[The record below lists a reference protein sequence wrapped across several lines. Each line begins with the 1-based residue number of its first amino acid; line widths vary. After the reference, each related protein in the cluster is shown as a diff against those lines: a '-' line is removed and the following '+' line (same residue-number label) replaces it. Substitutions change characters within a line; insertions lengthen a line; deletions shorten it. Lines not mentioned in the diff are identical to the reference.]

1 VTTTTEIPVDA
12 APASFSSMPI
22 SRGSLDALAAQGIT
36 SPTPI
41 QAQALPILL
50 EGRDVVGQAKTGS
63 GKTLAFGI
71 PAIEFA
77 EPRLRDV
84 QVLVL
89 VPTRELALQVA
100 NVLQTLAAPKHLSV
114 VTIFGGV
121 GVGPQR
127 LALKKGAHVVV
138 GTPGRVLDLLNQG
151 ALWLNR
157 VRFLVLD
164 EADEMLDRGF
174 APDVERIIARTS
186 PDRQTAM
193 FSATLPDWVATTAH
207 KHLIDPVT
215 VAVVSGPEDESTI
228 EHIAYDVPEDKIEV
242 LKDLLDHSDDGQV
255 IVFGRTRRG
264 VARMAKRL
272 ERDGYPIVA
281 LQGDMAQSAR
291 DRVMDA
297 FRSGRAPILVATNVA
312 ARGLDVST
320 VARVIN
326 VELPESAELLTHR
339 IGRTGRMGR
348 EGQAITL
355 VGPEDV
361 QKWRQLQRGMK
372 HPIPRIPWP
381 GAERAIAGGFT
392 MADEPDRPE
401 ERGGRGRRTTPKPAT
416 AAPKP
421 AAPVRRERPA
431 ASPQRPAAAASG
443 TTRQRT
449 TSPRPSAQAASP
461 RPPRPSDSRPQ
472 AAPTG
477 HTIICHG
484 CKETAIVP
492 FAPDPT
498 RPAYCRSCHQA
509 RTSSRKPK
517 TAAGV

>member
-1 VTTTTEIPVDA
+1 MTETTSPIVDA
-12 APASFSSMPI
+12 DVASFSSLPI
-22 SRGSLDALAAQGIT
+22 SRGTLDALTKMGIT
-36 SPTPI
+36 TPTPI
-41 QAQALPILL
+41 QAQALPVLL
-50 EGRDVVGQAKTGS
+50 QGSDVVGQAKTGS

-77 EPRLRDV
+77 DARLRDV

-89 VPTRELALQVA
+89 VPTRELAVQVA
-100 NVLQTLAAPKHLSV
+100 NVLQDLAAPKGLHV

-157 VRFLVLD
+157 VRFMVLD

-174 APDVERIIARTS
+174 APDVERIISRTS

-193 FSATLPDWVATTAH
+193 FSATLPEWVATTAA

-228 EHIAYDVPEDKIEV
+228 EHIAYDVPEDKVEV
-242 LKDLLDHSDDGQV
+242 LKDLLDHTADGQV

-297 FRSGRAPILVATNVA
+297 FRSGRAPILIATNVA

-320 VARVIN
+320 VERVIN
-326 VELPESAELLTHR
+326 FELPESSELLTHR
-339 IGRTGRMGR
+339 IGRTGRMGS
-348 EGQAITL
+348 EGQEITL

-361 QKWRQLQRGMK
+361 AKWRQLSRGMK

-392 MADEPDRPE
+392 MADEPARPE
-401 ERGGRGRRTTPKPAT
+401 ERSGGRGRRPQ
-416 AAPKP
+416 PKP
-421 AAPVRRERPA
+421 AA
-431 ASPQRPAAAASG
+431 QRQAPP
-443 TTRQRT
+443 
-449 TSPRPSAQAASP
+449 PRPSAPRSERPATPRPARPAATVAASNATQPPRQNRPSVP
-461 RPPRPSDSRPQ
+461 RPPRQSTARPADAPS
-472 AAPTG
+472 TG
-477 HTIICHG
+477 GHMIICSG
-484 CKETAIVP
+484 CKKTSIVP
-492 FAPDPT
+492 FAPDPS
-498 RPAYCRSCHQA
+498 RPAFCR
-509 RTSSRKPK
+509 
-517 TAAGV
+517 